1 MYEQR
6 VLDALAPA
14 VADRAARDELTVL
27 RTHRRYRSSLYFVGV
42 RDGLEPRWV
51 VKRPDPDRRQQD
63 LRPPPDA
70 EAQFDAL
77 CRLHE
82 HLGASGDDIMAPRPV
97 ALLQQIEALA
107 MEYVA
112 GQTLT
117 DLMKVGR
124 VVRPEPLLDGVARA
138 AAALRLIHR
147 LAPSVSSTVDENEWM
162 RHAAREARRHLLV
175 ARLPF
180 RHSWLTVDSREWLT
194 VDSREPRYVEPAE
207 VLLHGDW
214 APENVV
220 LGDHG
225 LTCLDPE
232 LSHRGWPERDVSRFL
247 VMLCD
252 APVFVTTTGLPAWAL
267 LRRRAAVT
275 FLAAF
280 YGDRGVSPL
289 LRPLFLADLAARWAM
304 RDVDVVRRN
313 PAGTRSR
320 RLLLRHHFTA
330 LLDEASDP
338 GWPGNLLPHAV
349 AAAAR

>member
-6 VLDALAPA
+6 VLDALAPT
-14 VADRAARDELTVL
+14 VADTAARDELTVL

-42 RDGLEPRWV
+42 RDELEPRWV
-51 VKRPDPDRRQQD
+51 VKRPDPERRQQD

-82 HLGASGDDIMAPRPV
+82 HLGASGEGITAPRPV
-97 ALLQQIEALA
+97 ALLQRIEALA

-117 DLMKVGR
+117 DFMTLGR
-124 VVRPEPLLDGVARA
+124 VVRPEPLLAGIARA
-138 AAALRLIHR
+138 AAALRVIHR
-147 LAPSVSSTVDENEWM
+147 LAPSVSSTVDETQWTA
-162 RHAAREARRHLLV
+162 HAAREARRHLLV
-175 ARLPF
+175 ARLPI
-180 RHSWLTVDSREWLT
+180 RDSWLTLDGH
-194 VDSREPRYVEPAE
+194 EPRYVEPAE

-220 LGDHG
+220 LADQG

-252 APVFVTTTGLPAWAL
+252 APVFVTTTGLPAWTL
-267 LRRRAAVT
+267 LRRRAVVT
-275 FLAAF
+275 FLAAY
-280 YGDRGVSPL
+280 YGERGVSPL

-330 LLDEASDP
+330 LLDEASAP
-338 GWPGNLLPHAV
+338 GWPGSLLPHAV